1 MFTTPPFLQE
11 ASHLSPLLASRA
23 FLRALTLALDLSAD
37 LASTS
42 LSYLDKASFNRFARA
57 SGVFVG
63 SPGTGRAGQSIMS
76 FCTWSAAETACSR
89 SRSLDA
95 VGRSGLS
102 RNHVLRSDGC
112 CSESIAHATCRVC
125 SAARSTRGTP
135 ITRR

>member
-89 SRSLDA
+89 SRL
-95 VGRSGLS
+95 
-102 RNHVLRSDGC
+102 C
-112 CSESIAHATCRVC
+112 CSASDTVLSLPISPASMLGNLSATCFDAISRYF
-125 SAARSTRGTP
+125 
-135 ITRR
+135 